1 MSSVVT
7 YEDVLRTAQTL
18 NDAERLR
25 LVQELL
31 NSLNPGEAAV
41 LDDAW
46 LVEIDRRSHDLDA
59 GTVQAIPWAEVRR
72 RAKPGSIIDTGLVR

>member
-7 YEDVLRTAQTL
+7 YDDVLRSAQSL

-31 NSLNPGEAAV
+31 NSLHSREAAV

-46 LVEIDRRSHDLDA
+46 LVEIDRRSNDLDA
-59 GTVQAIPWAEVRR
+59 GTVKSIPWAEVRR
-72 RAKPGSIIDTGLVR
+72 RARERARLNP